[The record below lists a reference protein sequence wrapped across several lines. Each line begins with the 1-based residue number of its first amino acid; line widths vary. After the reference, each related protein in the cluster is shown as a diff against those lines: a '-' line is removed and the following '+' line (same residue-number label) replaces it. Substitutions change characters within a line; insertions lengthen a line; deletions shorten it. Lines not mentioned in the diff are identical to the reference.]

1 MLKEA
6 GATPE
11 QIASH
16 PHPFYTPIATFGDQ
30 YTLEPVAYGLI
41 FAGALCG
48 ATLLKADLTSQ
59 IQTTGV
65 NATAYVAKLQGGE
78 IAVVILNKDAERDL
92 ELTLDFG
99 SSRSG
104 AVETAT
110 LHAPALDSRE
120 AHITLESKRASL
132 KHGRY
137 AVAVP
142 HASGL
147 RMTVRYGK

>member
-1 MLKEA
+1 MLQEA

-16 PHPFYTPIATFGDQ
+16 PHPFYTPVATFRDQ
-30 YTLEPVAYGLI
+30 YTLEPVACGLI

-48 ATLLKADLTSQ
+48 ATLMRANLTSQ
-59 IQTTGV
+59 IQATGI
-65 NATAYVAKLQGGE
+65 NATAYAAKLQSGE
-78 IAVVILNKDAERDL
+78 IAVAILNKDAERDL

-99 SSRSG
+99 PGRSG
-104 AVETAT
+104 AVEMAT

-120 AHITLESKRASL
+120 AHITRESKRASL
-132 KHGRY
+132 KHGRH

-147 RMTVRYGK
+147 RVTVR